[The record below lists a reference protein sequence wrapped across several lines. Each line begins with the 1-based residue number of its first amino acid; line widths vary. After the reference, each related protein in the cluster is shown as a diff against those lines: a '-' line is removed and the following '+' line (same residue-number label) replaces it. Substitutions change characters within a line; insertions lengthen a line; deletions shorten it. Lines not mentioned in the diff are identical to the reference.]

1 MPEQSKKEAISRKE
15 FLRLAGTGLGVLAG
29 GALLSACEGKPQEPV
44 APLTTAT
51 SPAPSETPLP
61 APTATRPPTATPT
74 LVVTPTPLKEVYHP
88 ELIKIYPAAPSK
100 VIETHHAGVWSGKSL
115 VPGALRQMLDES
127 ITRLSG
133 LSDARQ
139 AWAALFK
146 PGERIAIKVNA
157 FSNSIIWTHV
167 PLLQAVTDSLQ
178 EAGIPGE
185 NITVYDLNT
194 SELKAAGF
202 PVNPDGPGVRCV
214 GTDNDFEPNR
224 VKVLNTEIQLSSI
237 LANCDALINMPVLK
251 SHMMAGIT
259 FAMKNH
265 FGSYPFPA
273 SLHTGDMKTVAA
285 LNALPYIKDRTRL
298 IVGDA
303 LEACVRYKN
312 SYPYWEADWTGDSI
326 FMSFD
331 PLAHDTLGLQKLSHL
346 LEQDGG
352 DPASIQGMAAPALQ
366 LGGELGIGANDLAH
380 IQYEE
385 VSLS

>member
-1 MPEQSKKEAISRKE
+1 MSDQSKKEPISRKE
-15 FLRLAGTGLGVLAG
+15 FLRLAGASL
-29 GALLSACEGKPQEPV
+29 GALASSQLLAACRGKPQEPT
-44 APLTTAT
+44 PT

-61 APTATRPPTATPT
+61 APTATRPLTATPT
-74 LVVTPTPLKEVYHP
+74 LEVTPTPLKEVYHP

-127 ITRLSG
+127 ITRLTG
-133 LSDARQ
+133 LNDARQ

-146 PGERIAIKVNA
+146 PEERIAIKVNA
-157 FSNSIIWTHV
+157 FSNSIIWTHT
-167 PLLQAVTDSLQ
+167 PLVQAVTDSLQ
-178 EAGIPGE
+178 EAGISAG
-185 NITVYDLNT
+185 NITIYDLQT
-194 SELKAAGF
+194 YELKAAGF
-202 PVNPDGPGVRCV
+202 PVNPDGPGVRCI
-214 GTDNDFEPNR
+214 GSDNDFEPDH
-224 VKVLNTEIQLSSI
+224 VKVLNTDIQLSSI

-265 FGSYPFPA
+265 FGSCPFPA
-273 SLHTGDMKTVAA
+273 NLHTSDMKTVSA
-285 LNALPYIKDRTRL
+285 LNALPYIKERTRL

-303 LEACVRYKN
+303 LQACVRYKN

-331 PLAHDTLGLQKLSHL
+331 PLAHDTLGLQKLSQL
-346 LEQDGG
+346 LEKDGG

-366 LGGELGIGANDLAH
+366 YGAGLGIGTNDPAH
-380 IQYEE
+380 MQFEE
-385 VSLS
+385 VNLS